1 MDEIQRRIA
10 LRFLPEYSTP
20 WRSGGPGAR
29 TQLLLTIDCYPPTS
43 VNEPLKRYR
52 ALRIPTYAVS
62 RTTSSADIP
71 LGFSVLDPT
80 QKL

>member
-1 MDEIQRRIA
+1 MTVPSLA
-10 LRFLPEYSTP
+10 CSVLHYPAPELVTLGN
-20 WRSGGPGAR
+20 RAR